1 MLRVKPR
8 KVQLLHEE
16 SSRTCQTSIRNG
28 LKGKDFDSFKDFILQ
43 SFGSTI
49 VGLR

>member
-16 SSRTCQTSIRNG
+16 SRTSQTSIRNG
-28 LKGKDFDSFKDFILQ
+28 LKGKDFDSFKDFSLQ